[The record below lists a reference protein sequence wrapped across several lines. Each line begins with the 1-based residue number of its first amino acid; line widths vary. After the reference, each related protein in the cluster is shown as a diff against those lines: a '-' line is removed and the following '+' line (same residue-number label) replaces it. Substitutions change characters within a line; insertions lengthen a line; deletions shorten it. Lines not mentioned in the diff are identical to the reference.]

1 MDRGSKLVLLVW
13 ACAAL
18 ATQAVIGRAWAGMPE
33 AALSIFLVTA
43 ALVAVDRRFVAL
55 VLGLAY
61 PFPALVRLVF
71 ETWDL
76 QFYPL
81 WMAAVLGVVM
91 PDGLRTGWHIP
102 ARWRGPLVCGALAVA
117 IATPLVVLR
126 EIDFNRALLG
136 PMPHAVLSGL
146 PVHTAAWTVHVGLV
160 LVLGVLWF
168 DWLLGA
174 RSLDMRSWILA
185 PLGVGL
191 VALVSAATYQL
202 FGDMRFLNET
212 LYGAIGRASGTVYD
226 ANVSGLLAAMG
237 LAGAFAAARQARGWH
252 AAVAGAFIVGLWT
265 AVYASGSRTAFA
277 TAVVVT
283 VAAGLSAGTR
293 VMLAPRAWL
302 LAAGVVVL
310 LLVLATSG
318 SNAVGPLGRVW
329 ETLPGASPA
338 SVGAFVAEMWN
349 RNGYGVAATELI
361 GRFPLTGIGIGGF
374 HVFGPQL
381 THTVLPP
388 DNAQN
393 WYRHQLVEL
402 GLLGSIGW
410 LTFAGLLAWAVVR
423 PPRGLP
429 ATAWIV
435 RGLLF
440 GVGAV
445 SLLGIPTQ
453 DVLAAV
459 TFWTAV
465 AWYVSIGGVTLNPAP
480 LGRRAWVAMAALLLA
495 FGVETARAATTT
507 LRVPVRA
514 RAIGWPYSYG
524 FYWPEPDGS
533 GGEHRWAR
541 GRATALVDAP
551 ARFMSISVRVN
562 HGDVSERP
570 VAAKVWSEGRLVL
583 DTRLASTDPVRVM
596 VRVPDGLRKILI
608 DTWASRVV
616 NPRALGVDDDRELG
630 LLVGWTFSDTPSVH

>member
-1 MDRGSKLVLLVW
+1 
-13 ACAAL
+13 
-18 ATQAVIGRAWAGMPE
+18 
-33 AALSIFLVTA
+33 
-43 ALVAVDRRFVAL
+43 
-55 VLGLAY
+55 
-61 PFPALVRLVF
+61 
-71 ETWDL
+71 
-76 QFYPL
+76 
-81 WMAAVLGVVM
+81 
-91 PDGLRTGWHIP
+91 
-102 ARWRGPLVCGALAVA
+102 
-117 IATPLVVLR
+117 
-126 EIDFNRALLG
+126 
-136 PMPHAVLSGL
+136 
-146 PVHTAAWTVHVGLV
+146 
-160 LVLGVLWF
+160 
-168 DWLLGA
+168 
-174 RSLDMRSWILA
+174 
-185 PLGVGL
+185 
-191 VALVSAATYQL
+191 
-202 FGDMRFLNET
+202 
-212 LYGAIGRASGTVYD
+212 
-226 ANVSGLLAAMG
+226 
-237 LAGAFAAARQARGWH
+237 
-252 AAVAGAFIVGLWT
+252 
-265 AVYASGSRTAFA
+265 
-277 TAVVVT
+277 
-283 VAAGLSAGTR
+283 
-293 VMLAPRAWL
+293 
-302 LAAGVVVL
+302 
-310 LLVLATSG
+310 
-318 SNAVGPLGRVW
+318 
-329 ETLPGASPA
+329 
-338 SVGAFVAEMWN
+338 MWN

-423 PPRGLP
+423 PPRGVP